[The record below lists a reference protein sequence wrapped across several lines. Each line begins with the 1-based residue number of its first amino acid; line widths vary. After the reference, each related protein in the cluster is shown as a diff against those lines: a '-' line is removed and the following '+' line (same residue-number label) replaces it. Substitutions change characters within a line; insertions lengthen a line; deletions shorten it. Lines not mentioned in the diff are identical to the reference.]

1 MAFEGSCHCGKVAY
15 TVEADLPTQAMACN
29 CSHCRR
35 KGFLLA
41 FFPVEQFTLQS
52 GEADL
57 QSYHFYKHAI
67 EHRFCT
73 TCGTQSFAIGTG
85 PGGAKM
91 AAVNLRCVPEAD
103 LDALEI
109 QKVDGASF

>member
-15 TVEADLPTQAMACN
+15 TVDADVPTQAMACN

-41 FFPVEQFTLQS
+41 FFPAAQFRLER
-52 GEADL
+52 GEDDL
-57 QSYHFYKHAI
+57 KSYFFYKHAI

-73 TCGTQSFAIGTG
+73 TCGTQSFAMGKMPDG
-85 PGGAKM
+85 SEM
-91 AAVNLRCVPEAD
+91 AAVNLRCV
-103 LDALEI
+103 DAIDPDTLEI

>member
-1 MAFEGSCHCGKVAY
+1 VAFAVD
-15 TVEADLPTQAMACN
+15 ADPPTSAVSCN

-41 FFPVEQFTLQS
+41 FFPAERFRLLR
-52 GEADL
+52 GEEDL
-57 QSYHFYKHAI
+57 RSYFFNRHAI

-73 TCGTQSFAIGTG
+73 TCGTQAFAYGSMPDGSPTRAI
-85 PGGAKM
+85 
-91 AAVNLRCVPEAD
+91 NLRCVETIDPEA
-103 LDALEI
+103 LEL

>member
-1 MAFEGSCHCGKVAY
+1 MAFEGSCHCGKVAF
-15 TVEADLPTQAMACN
+15 VVDAEAPTEAMACN

-41 FFPVEQFTLQS
+41 FFPASRFRLER
-52 GEADL
+52 GEDDL
-57 QSYHFYKHAI
+57 KSYWFYKHSI

-73 TCGTQSFAIGTG
+73 TCGTQPFAMGSMPDG
-85 PGGAKM
+85 SAM
-91 AAVNLRCVPEAD
+91 AAVNLRCVESID
-103 LDALEI
+103 LDTLTI